1 MEKIAMDMRPTHT
14 KRGEHSKLVMKSK
27 TTGRKSVSSIH
38 CIPQFSQVP
47 SKRMSEAQKAL
58 QQKIKAKSLEED
70 SHKLQQNIYSP
81 ADSDHFYRDM
91 SSSATNRAKKTN
103 SATSYYEFP
112 LPELTIEPSRS
123 RPEACKLKLKVEEED
138 KSFDTPPPEI
148 TIIPKYP
155 QLIVPEQVP
164 SIMTESLISSTMNN
178 LILRKDD
185 FEKLWPTN
193 PLYSTYVFLPRLN
206 VFVHPLAVPSQIL
219 SNPSHLHGGN
229 GDDMFCNQ
237 TRKRKRKL

>member
-58 QQKIKAKSLEED
+58 QQKIKAKSLED
-70 SHKLQQNIYSP
+70 SHKLQQNIYP
-81 ADSDHFYRDM
+81 PVDSDHFYRDM
-91 SSSATNRAKKTN
+91 SSSAINRPNK
-103 SATSYYEFP
+103 SSSTSYYEFP
-112 LPELTIEPSRS
+112 LPELTIEPIRS
-123 RPEACKLKLKVEEED
+123 RPEASQWKFKAEEGD
-138 KSFDTPPPEI
+138 GSCDSDTPPPEI

-164 SIMTESLISSTMNN
+164 SMLTESLISSTMNN

-185 FEKLWPTN
+185 FEKLLPTN
-193 PLYSTYVFLPRLN
+193 PIYSTYVFLPRLN

-219 SNPSHLHGGN
+219 SNPSHLHGDN
-229 GDDMFCNQ
+229 GDDMFRNQ
-237 TRKRKRKL
+237 TSKRKRKL

>member
-1 MEKIAMDMRPTHT
+1 M
-14 KRGEHSKLVMKSK
+14 
-27 TTGRKSVSSIH
+27 SSIH

-70 SHKLQQNIYSP
+70 THKLQQNIYSP

-91 SSSATNRAKKTN
+91 SSSATNSPKKTN

-123 RPEACKLKLKVEEED
+123 RPEASKWKFKSEEGD
-138 KSFDTPPPEI
+138 GSCDTPPPEI

-237 TRKRKRKL
+237 TSKRKRKL